1 MRKQQRLLTALLLA
15 CLVTLPRLAAQ
26 DSPAAAKKALL
37 WKATSGNNSLYLLG
51 SIHVGSKD
59 MYPLAKEIEN
69 AYAASK
75 TLIVEVDLNKVD
87 MQKLTMLM
95 MSKGMYQGEDSLWD
109 HVSPETRKKV
119 EAFCEKYQLPVA
131 GFARMK
137 PWVVAITAATIPAM
151 KAGMDPNLGVD
162 KYFLDK
168 AKNSDPKK
176 DVAEIESAEWQL
188 DLLSGFSDALQAK
201 FLDASIDQANKS
213 LEHAKEIQEIW
224 LSGDAARLEAAM
236 KEDSGPPEI
245 TKALLQDRNPHMADI
260 AEQYLKGKDPAF
272 FVVGA
277 AHLVGKDGVVAAL
290 EKRGYKVQQ
299 VPLGK

>member
-1 MRKQQRLLTALLLA
+1 MRKQRRLLSALLLA
-15 CLVTLPRLAAQ
+15 CLVTLPRLVAQ
-26 DSPAAAKKALL
+26 DGPAPAKKALL

-95 MSKGMYQGEDSLWD
+95 MSKGMYQGDDSLWN

-168 AKNSDPKK
+168 AANSDPKK
-176 DVAEIESAEWQL
+176 DVKEIESAEWQL
-188 DLLSGFSDALQAK
+188 DLLSGFSDELQAK
-201 FLDASIDQANKS
+201 FLDAAIDQANKS
-213 LEHAKEIQEIW
+213 IEHAKQIQEIW
-224 LSGDAARLEAAM
+224 LSGDAGRLEAAM

-245 TKALLQDRNPHMADI
+245 TKALLQDRNPHMADV
-260 AEQYLKGKDPAF
+260 AEQYLKGKDQAF

-299 VPLGK
+299 VPLAK

>member
-1 MRKQQRLLTALLLA
+1 MRKQQRLLTALLLT
-15 CLVTLPRLAAQ
+15 CLVTLPRLVAQ
-26 DSPAAAKKALL
+26 DGPAAARKALL
-37 WKATSGNNSLYLLG
+37 WKATSGNNTLYLLG

-95 MSKGMYQGEDSLWD
+95 TSKGMYQGDDSLWN
-109 HVSPETRKKV
+109 HVTPETRKKV
-119 EAFCEKYQLPVA
+119 EAFCEQYQLPVA

-151 KAGMDPNLGVD
+151 KAGMDPNLGID

-168 AKNSDPKK
+168 AANSDPKK
-176 DVAEIESAEWQL
+176 DVKEIESAEWQL
-188 DLLSGFSDALQAK
+188 DLLSGFSDELQAK

-213 LEHAKEIQEIW
+213 LDRTKQIQEIW
-224 LSGDAARLEAAM
+224 LSGDAARLETAM

-245 TKALLQDRNPHMADI
+245 TKALLNDRNPHMADI

-299 VPLGK
+299 VPLAK

>member
-26 DSPAAAKKALL
+26 DGAAAAKKALL

-176 DVAEIESAEWQL
+176 DVAEIESSEWQL

-299 VPLGK
+299 VPLAK

>member
-26 DSPAAAKKALL
+26 DGAAAAKKALL

-299 VPLGK
+299 VPLAK